1 MTQVIRS
8 HSFPN
13 GLTLVAESMDWVE
26 SAAFTLVMPAGCSRD
41 PQQQLGL
48 ANFTCEMVQRGCG
61 PRDNRQFV
69 EDLDRL
75 GADRSASVSQAH
87 TSFGAAML
95 AENLL
100 RVLEIYADVSRRP
113 LLPPAQLDEGRLVC
127 LQELQSLEDD
137 LAQKLMQALQ
147 SQTYPDPWGRS
158 SFGNRAGL
166 ESITSADIQR
176 FFEQNYIPQEA
187 ILSVAGKI
195 NWDEL
200 VEHVERLW
208 GDWADKPQDPL
219 SSTYHFERYQ
229 HIDHDSSQM
238 QIGVAYPTVPY
249 RHPAYFQARG
259 AVGVLSGGMS
269 SRLFTEVRERRGLCY
284 TVYASY
290 HSLRDDARVFCYSG
304 TSTDRAQETLEVMLH
319 ELTKLAHGIDERELY
334 RLKARIKSALIM
346 QQESSPARCSA
357 MAGDWYHLGR
367 VRNMDEIN
375 QFINALT
382 CDSINKFLKENP
394 PADFMIATLGANAL
408 EAPVAVS

>member
-1 MTQVIRS
+1 VTQEIRS
-8 HSFPN
+8 HLFPN

-26 SAAFTLVMPAGCSRD
+26 SAAFTLVLPAGCSRD

-61 PRDNRQFV
+61 PRDNRRFV

-75 GADRSASVSQAH
+75 GADRSAAVSQVH

-95 AENLL
+95 AENLP
-100 RVLEIYADVSRRP
+100 RVLDIYADLALRP
-113 LLPPAQLDEGRLVC
+113 LLPPEQLDEGRLVC

-137 LAQKLMQALQ
+137 LAQKLMQALYGQ
-147 SQTYPDPWGRS
+147 SYPDPWGRS
-158 SFGNRAGL
+158 SFGDRTGI
-166 ESITSADIQR
+166 ESITRADIEQ
-176 FFEQNYIPQEA
+176 FFEQNYTPRGA

-200 VEHVERLW
+200 VEHVDRLW
-208 GDWADKPQDPL
+208 SDWADKPQDPI
-219 SSTYHFERYQ
+219 SSTHQFQRYQ

-238 QIGVAYPTVPY
+238 QIGFAYPTVPY
-249 RHPAYFQARG
+249 RDPDYFQARG
-259 AVGVLSGGMS
+259 AIGVLSGGMS

-290 HSLRDDARVFCYSG
+290 HSLLDDARVFCYAG
-304 TSTDRAQETLEVMLH
+304 TSTDRAQETLEVMLL
-319 ELTKLAHGIDERELY
+319 EVTKLAQGIDQRELN

-346 QQESSPARCSA
+346 QQESSPARCGA

-367 VRNMDEIN
+367 VRTMDEID
-375 QFINALT
+375 QCINDLT
-382 CDSINKFLKENP
+382 CETINKFLHENP
-394 PADFMIATLGANAL
+394 PADFMIATLGVNAL